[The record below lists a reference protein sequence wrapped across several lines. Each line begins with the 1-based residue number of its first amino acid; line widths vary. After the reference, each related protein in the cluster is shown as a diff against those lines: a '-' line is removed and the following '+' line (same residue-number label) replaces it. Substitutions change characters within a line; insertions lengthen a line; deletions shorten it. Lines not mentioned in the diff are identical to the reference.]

1 VKLGDGVTLGNRVKL
16 GDGVKLGDWVTL
28 GNGVTLGDGVKLGDW
43 VKLGDGVTLGKG
55 VTLGDWVKLGDG
67 VTLGK
72 GVTLGNRVTLGDWVK
87 LEHTPLQ
94 VQCHPYIV
102 YAFSPTQIGVGC
114 VVHDLSYWQRDGDP
128 DELQDHPECLPW
140 SVYRRAIDLVIQA
153 QQRTAIDVLE
163 ALHRQIHRSKMP
175 AGKPAEVE
183 GE

>member
-1 VKLGDGVTLGNRVKL
+1 MTDIDIYAITPECGWRRLASGDRVKLGDGVTLGNR
-16 GDGVKLGDWVTL
+16 
-28 GNGVTLGDGVKLGDW
+28 
-43 VKLGDGVTLGKG
+43 
-55 VTLGDWVKLGDG
+55 VKLGDG

-140 SVYRRAIDLVIQA
+140 SVYRRAIDLVI
-153 QQRTAIDVLE
+153 
-163 ALHRQIHRSKMP
+163 ALGP
-175 AGKPAEVE
+175 WAGAK
-183 GE
+183 

>member
-1 VKLGDGVTLGNRVKL
+1 MTHIDIYAITPECGWRRLASGNRVKL
-16 GDGVKLGDWVTL
+16 GNGVTLGEGVTLGDWVTL
-28 GNGVTLGDGVKLGDW
+28 GNWVTLGE
-43 VKLGDGVTLGKG
+43 G

-87 LEHTPLQ
+87 LERVALDL
-94 VQCHPYIV
+94 YIV

-140 SVYRRAIDLVIQA
+140 SVYRRAIDLVI
-153 QQRTAIDVLE
+153 
-163 ALHRQIHRSKMP
+163 ALGP
-175 AGKPAEVE
+175 WAGAK
-183 GE
+183 

>member
-1 VKLGDGVTLGNRVKL
+1 MTHIDIYAITPECGWRRLASGDRVALGNGVTLGDRVTLGNWVKLGDRVA
-16 GDGVKLGDWVTL
+16 L

-43 VKLGDGVTLGKG
+43 VTLGDGVTLGNG
-55 VTLGDWVKLGDG
+55 
-67 VTLGK
+67 
-72 GVTLGNRVTLGDWVK
+72 VTLGDWVK